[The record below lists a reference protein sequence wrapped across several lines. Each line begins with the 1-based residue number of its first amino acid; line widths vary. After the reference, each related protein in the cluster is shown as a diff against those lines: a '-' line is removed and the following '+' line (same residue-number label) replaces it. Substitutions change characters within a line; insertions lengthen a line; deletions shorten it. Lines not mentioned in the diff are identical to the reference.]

1 MRVFIGADHAGYA
14 LKEVLRDYLKQQG
27 YEVEDV
33 GVFSSEP
40 ADYPDIAHRLTA
52 LVVAQPD
59 SRGILLCGTGIGM
72 CIAAN
77 KRPGIRAAHAAEPVS
92 AQLAR
97 AHNDANVLCLGGRII
112 GAELAKAIVDAFLQT
127 PFSGEERHAR
137 RVQKLE
143 LPCEATIPTSSA

>member
-1 MRVFIGADHAGYA
+1 MKVFIGADHAGYT
-14 LKEVLRDYLKQQG
+14 LKEVLRDYLQQQG

-40 ADYPDIAHRLTA
+40 ADYPDIAHRLTER
-52 LVVAQPD
+52 VVAQPD
-59 SRGILLCGTGIGM
+59 ARGILLCGTGIGM

-77 KRPGIRAAHAAEPVS
+77 KRHGIRAAHASEPVS

-97 AHNDANVLCLGGRII
+97 AHNDANVLCLGGRML

-127 PFSGEERHAR
+127 PFSEEERHAR
-137 RVQKLE
+137 RVKKLE
-143 LPCEATIPTSSA
+143 LP